1 MARLDLSPQLR
12 LFIALPI
19 PAPIL
24 EACIQ
29 LQVRLR
35 PGFRQLSGLRD
46 RLHWVQPDN
55 FHITVRFLGDTPREQ
70 IPEILLLLESLASQ
84 TPVFELE
91 LSKLDAFPQMKQAHV
106 LIWRLKQ
113 SEALL
118 HFYERL
124 NHRLQDFGIA
134 EETRNYVPHITLA
147 RIKPPQELPI
157 DLAPDEHQF
166 LSASAILYQTEIKSK
181 NSLYTPLGQVL
192 FRKN

>member
-1 MARLDLSPQLR
+1 MARPDLSPPLR

-19 PAPIL
+19 PASVL

-29 LQVRLR
+29 LQARLR

-46 RLHWVQPDN
+46 RLRWVQPDN
-55 FHITVRFLGDTPREQ
+55 FHVTVRFLGDTPREK

-91 LSKLDAFPQMKQAHV
+91 LSKLDAFPQLKQAHV
-106 LIWRLKQ
+106 LIWRIKYA
-113 SEALL
+113 EALQ

-124 NHRLQDFGIA
+124 NLQLQDLGLATESRHYI
-134 EETRNYVPHITLA
+134 PHITLA
-147 RIKPPQELPI
+147 RIKPPQELMI
-157 DLAPDEHQF
+157 DLYPDELRF
-166 LSASAILYQTEIKSK
+166 LSSTAILYQSELTFKGSV
-181 NSLYTPLGQVL
+181 YTPLGQVL